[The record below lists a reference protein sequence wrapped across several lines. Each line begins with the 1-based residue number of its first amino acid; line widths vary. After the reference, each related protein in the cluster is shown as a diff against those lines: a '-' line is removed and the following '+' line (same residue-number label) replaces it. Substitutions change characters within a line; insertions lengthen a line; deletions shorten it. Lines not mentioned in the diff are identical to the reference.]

1 MGRLRLASWQVVLA
15 VFVSVIGLSLG
26 YGWWQD
32 QQREKAD
39 AQLGLDSARTISE
52 TFAKA
57 RSLQVATLRGEV
69 IAIGRDGGWRG
80 MLPSSVTVKYP
91 YSVNYIVNLQGIDRS
106 DFRWNAQS
114 RTMTVVIPDVVP
126 QPPTIDVARAAFT
139 DTNGLFIS
147 RAASQRTIRLAGARA
162 QQRAQISAAKPEHI
176 ASARA
181 SAREAMQA
189 LVTAPLRAANLG
201 QVNVVVRFSSEV
213 DGQRSVVDGSTP
225 IEEIM
230 RR

>member
-1 MGRLRLASWQVVLA
+1 MDRLRLASWQVVLA
-15 VFVSVIGLSLG
+15 VLATVVGLSFG
-26 YGWWQD
+26 YGWWKE
-32 QQREKAD
+32 QQREEAD

-57 RSLQVATLRGEV
+57 RSLQVASLRGEV

-106 DFRWNAQS
+106 DFRWTAQS

-126 QPPTIDVARAAFT
+126 QPPTIDVARAEFT
-139 DTNGLFIS
+139 DTSGIFIS
-147 RAASQRTIRLAGARA
+147 RAASQRTIQQAGARA
-162 QQRAQISAAKPEHI
+162 QQRAQISAARPEHI

-181 SAREAMQA
+181 SAREAMAA
-189 LVTAPLRAANLG
+189 LVAAPLKAANLG
-201 QVNVVVRFSSEV
+201 QVSVVVRFDSEI
-213 DGQRSVVDGSTP
+213 DGDRSVVDGSTP

>member
-1 MGRLRLASWQVVLA
+1 MGRLRLAPWQVVLA
-15 VFVSVIGLSLG
+15 ILGTVVGLSLG
-26 YGWWQD
+26 YGWWQER
-32 QQREKAD
+32 QREKAD
-39 AQLGLDSARTISE
+39 SQLGLDSARTISE
-52 TFAKA
+52 SFAKA

-126 QPPTIDVARAAFT
+126 QPPTIDVARAEFT
-139 DTNGLFIS
+139 DTSGLFIS
-147 RAASQRTIRLAGARA
+147 RAASQRTIQQAGARA
-162 QQRAQISAAKPEHI
+162 QQRAQISAAKPEHF

-189 LVTAPLRAANLG
+189 LMIAPLRAANLG
-201 QVNVVVRFSSEV
+201 QVNVVVRFANEF
-213 DGQRSVVDGSTP
+213 DGNRSVVDGSTP